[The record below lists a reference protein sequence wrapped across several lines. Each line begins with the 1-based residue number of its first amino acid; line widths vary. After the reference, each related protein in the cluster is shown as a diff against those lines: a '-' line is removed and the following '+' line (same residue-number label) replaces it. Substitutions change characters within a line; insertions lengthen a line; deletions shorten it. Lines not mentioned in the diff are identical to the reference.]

1 MANQGIS
8 FLYNFQI
15 GNRNVDTP
23 DIDIIDHSPTAEG
36 DFAPENI
43 WTDSVRHTW
52 RTADSTTPQFIVIK
66 AQEKSKIDT
75 FAILGH
81 NFTEDAIV
89 IIEGAGDD
97 NFVGATT
104 RVTTIANP
112 DNIVLTDGFFEECL
126 YYKITVIDPT
136 NGCGFLEFGRVVGGQ
151 AIIME
156 NDEDITDTYTVNY
169 KDNSETLET
178 LGFFTESNENI
189 TSRDLTCSFSKLYTV
204 EGKDGNYINLR
215 KMFKVVKK
223 TKPFL
228 TILDRKNPSKLSM
241 WGQLK
246 SIPNDSFTVN
256 DFVSM
261 SLGVR
266 EVF

>member
-1 MANQGIS
+1 MEQGIS
-8 FLYNFQI
+8 FLYNFDI
-15 GNRNVDTP
+15 GNRNVDDP
-23 DIDIIDHSPTAEG
+23 AIDIIESTETAEG

-52 RTADSTTPQFIVIK
+52 RTAECITPQYIVMK
-66 AQEKSKIDT
+66 AQIKSKLDT

-81 NFTEDAIV
+81 NFSADAIV
-89 IIEGAGDD
+89 TVEGNSSNDWNAPPVSIT
-97 NFVGATT
+97 NS
-104 RVTTIANP
+104 ANP
-112 DNIVLTDGFFEECL
+112 DNHIIAEEFADSCE
-126 YYKITVIDPT
+126 YYRITVLDPG
-136 NGCGFLEFGRVVGGQ
+136 NPCGYLEFGRVVGGR

-156 NDEDITDTYTVNY
+156 NYEDITDSYTVTY

-189 TSRDLTCSFSKLYTV
+189 TSRDLSCSFSKLYTT
-204 EGKDGNYINLR
+204 DGYDSNYVNLR
-215 KMFKVVKK
+215 AMFKVVKK

-228 TILDRKNPSKLSM
+228 TILTRSNPNKLAI

-246 SIPNDSFTVN
+246 SIPNDTFTVN

-261 SLGVR
+261 ALSIR